1 MSHRRR
7 TGALLALASSA
18 LLLAGCGGSEDTA
31 AAPASPPAAPSAGST
46 AASSGASGSASAA
59 DYDTVAVPDEFGGGT
74 IPVPPGLT
82 PGEPTTS
89 DGKWQ
94 VEIDGIDKEQGIA
107 FYREALPALGY
118 TTDLDDELLYVAS
131 DGERSVTATL
141 SPGPDGVDVSVE
153 PAS

>member
-1 MSHRRR
+1 MSHRR

-18 LLLAGCGGSEDTA
+18 VLLAGCGSSDDTA
-31 AAPASPPAAPSAGST
+31 GAPAAPPAASSSASASSAGS
-46 AASSGASGSASAA
+46 AGGGSASA

-82 PGEPTTS
+82 PEQPITS
-89 DGKWQ
+89 DGTWKI
-94 VEIDGIDKEQGIA
+94 EINGIGKEEGVA
-107 FYREALPALGY
+107 FYREALQATGY
-118 TTDLDDELLYVAS
+118 TIDVENDLLVVAS

-141 SPGPDGVDVSVE
+141 SPGSDGVDVIVQ

>member
-1 MSHRRR
+1 LSHRRR

-18 LLLAGCGGSEDTA
+18 VLLAGCGGSEDTA
-31 AAPASPPAAPSAGST
+31 AAPASPPAASS
-46 AASSGASGSASAA
+46 AASSGAAGSAA

-82 PGEPTTS
+82 PGEPTVS
-89 DGKWQ
+89 GSSWEI
-94 VEIDGIDKEQGIA
+94 EIDGIDKDQGIA

-118 TTDLDDELLYVAS
+118 SVDTDVDALFVAS
-131 DGERSVTATL
+131 DDARTVTATL
-141 SPGPDGVDVSVE
+141 SPGPDGVSVTVE